1 MLCIP
6 IIDVCI
12 ISPNNA
18 IKTKTKIP
26 LSSEQRLARFLH
38 RFQLFRSNIAKTK
51 TLRPAF
57 GQCDFLFFS

>member
-1 MLCIP
+1 MLSPP
-6 IIDVCI
+6 IIGACI
-12 ISPNNA
+12 ISSNNA
-18 IKTKTKIP
+18 TKTKTKIP
-26 LSSEQRLARFLH
+26 LAFEQRLARFLH